1 MRHVQIVPATPEHA
15 AALLPRV
22 RQADADEFYAAA
34 LMSPD
39 EVIRRSMSA
48 STICFAGLV
57 DGEVIALF
65 GVVPASILTGFGVP
79 WLVATESMERYQV
92 TFLRHCRPVV
102 RHMLS
107 VYPRLENFID
117 ARNYTAKIWLR
128 WLGFTIDDP
137 IPYGALK
144 LPFHHFELRANH
156 V

>member
-1 MRHVQIVPATPEHA
+1 MRHVQIIPATQEHA
-15 AALLPRV
+15 DLLLPKV
-22 RQADADEFYAAA
+22 RQADIDEFYAAA
-34 LMSPD
+34 LMSPA
-39 EVIRRSMSA
+39 EVIQRSMSA

-79 WLVATESMERYQV
+79 WLVAADSMERYQV

-102 RHMLS
+102 RYMLS
-107 VYPRLENFID
+107 IYPHLENYVD
-117 ARNYTAKIWLR
+117 TRNLAAKKWLR

-144 LPFHHFELRANH
+144 LPFHHFELRAK
-156 V
+156 